1 MKNTTWDS
9 YQLFLDVARGG
20 GLTGAVASSGL
31 SPATIGRRMLELE
44 GQVGRPLFERSQA
57 GYTLTGNG
65 QALFDQL
72 LEMEAAARKVDSW
85 QRDAQGASI
94 VRIAA
99 GTWVGW
105 LLSQNMPTICSE
117 RDGFG
122 IDLHLGE
129 RRASLAH
136 RESDIGIRAFEP
148 EETNLAAIKTGDVAY
163 AAYQARNMRFSGP
176 QRWIAVAE
184 EEAISAYLRWP
195 HQNKR
200 EEIVFTVSRPRSLH
214 DLVLAGSGIA
224 VLPCF
229 VGDQEPRLARV
240 GEEIPELRHRQW
252 IVMNNADRH
261 RREIRTV
268 VDRMTKLLKSHAE
281 LFAGKRP
288 TYL

>member
-1 MKNTTWDS
+1 MKNTTWNS

-44 GQVGRPLFERSQA
+44 GQIGRPLFERSQA
-57 GYTLTGNG
+57 GYALTGDG

-105 LLSQNMPTICSE
+105 LLSQNMPTICSQ
-117 RDGFG
+117 RDGFR

-148 EETNLAAIKTGDVAY
+148 EETNLAAIKIGDVAY
-163 AAYQARNMRFSGP
+163 AAYQARNMRFAGP

-184 EEAISAYLRWP
+184 EEAVSAYLRWP

-200 EEIVFTVSRPRSLH
+200 EEITFTVSRPRSLH
-214 DLVLAGSGIA
+214 DLVLAGSGVA

-229 VGDQEPRLARV
+229 VGDQEPRLERV
-240 GEEIPELRHRQW
+240 GEEIASLRHRQW
-252 IVMNNADRH
+252 IVMNDADRH
-261 RREIRTV
+261 RRDIRTV
-268 VDRMTKLLKSHAE
+268 VDRMAKLLKSHAE

-288 TYL
+288 TYA

>member
-57 GYTLTGNG
+57 GYTLTGDG

-105 LLSQNMPTICSE
+105 LLSQNMPSICSE
-117 RDGFG
+117 RDGFR
-122 IDLHLGE
+122 IDLYLGE

-163 AAYQARNMRFSGP
+163 AAYQARNMRFVGS

-184 EEAISAYLRWP
+184 DEAISAYLRWP

-200 EEIVFTVSRPRSLH
+200 EEIAFMVSRPRSLH

-224 VLPCF
+224 ILPCF
-229 VGDQEPRLARV
+229 VGDQEPRLERV
-240 GEEIPELRHRQW
+240 GEEIASLRHRQW

-261 RREIRTV
+261 RREIRAV
-268 VDRMTKLLKSHAE
+268 VDRMTRLLKSHSE

-288 TYL
+288 TYA

>member
-57 GYTLTGNG
+57 GYTLTGDG

-105 LLSQNMPTICSE
+105 LLSQNMPSICSE
-117 RDGFG
+117 RDGFR
-122 IDLHLGE
+122 IDLYLGE

-163 AAYQARNMRFSGP
+163 AAYQARNMRFVGS

-184 EEAISAYLRWP
+184 DEAISAYLRWP

-200 EEIVFTVSRPRSLH
+200 EEIAFMVSRPRSLH

-224 VLPCF
+224 ILPCF
-229 VGDQEPRLARV
+229 VGDQEPRLERV
-240 GEEIPELRHRQW
+240 GEEIASLRHRQW

-268 VDRMTKLLKSHAE
+268 VDRMTRLLKSHSE

-288 TYL
+288 TYA

>member
-44 GQVGRPLFERSQA
+44 GQIGRPLFERSQA
-57 GYTLTGNG
+57 GYTLTGDG
-65 QALFDQL
+65 QSLFDQL
-72 LEMEAAARKVDSW
+72 LEMEAAARKVDNW

-105 LLSQNMPTICSE
+105 LLSQNMPSICSE
-117 RDGFG
+117 RDGFR
-122 IDLHLGE
+122 IDLYLGE

-136 RESDIGIRAFEP
+136 RESDIGISAFEP

-163 AAYQARNMRFSGP
+163 AAYQARNIRFAGP

-184 EEAISAYLRWP
+184 DEAISAYLRWA

-200 EEIVFTVSRPRSLH
+200 EEIAFTVSRPRSLH
-214 DLVLAGSGIA
+214 DLVLAGSGITI
-224 VLPCF
+224 LPCF
-229 VGDQEPRLARV
+229 VGDQEPRLERV
-240 GEEIPELRHRQW
+240 GEEIAALRHRQW

-268 VDRMTKLLKSHAE
+268 VDRMTRLLKSHSE

-288 TYL
+288 TYA